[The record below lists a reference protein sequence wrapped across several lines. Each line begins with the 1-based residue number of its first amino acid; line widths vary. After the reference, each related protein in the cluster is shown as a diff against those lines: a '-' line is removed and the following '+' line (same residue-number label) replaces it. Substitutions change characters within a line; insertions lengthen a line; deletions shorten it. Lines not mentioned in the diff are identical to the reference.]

1 MLLNKLF
8 LRLEIPMLVLLL
20 ILGFSVRLYRFDN
33 PIADWHSW
41 RQADTSAVSRNFV
54 KNGFDILHP
63 KFDDL
68 SNVASG
74 FDNPQG
80 YRFVEFPIYN
90 VFQAGLFESF
100 HKLTLE
106 EWGRVVSIFASIFSS
121 LFLYLLIKK
130 RFGKLEAFLTSF
142 FFLLLPF
149 NIYYSRVI
157 LPDPSMVMT
166 ILGGTY
172 FFDKWIEKDK
182 FSIFNLYFILVLIFT
197 AAAFLLKPYALF
209 FTLPMIFLAYE
220 KFGFSFL
227 KKWQFFVFLILSV
240 IPLFLW
246 RTWMQHYPQG
256 IPVSDWLFNKGN
268 IRFKGAFFY
277 WIFGDRIGRL
287 ILGFWGTSLLILGVL
302 RNFKK
307 NDFLFILSFIISS
320 LLYVTV
326 LAAGNVQHD
335 YYQILIIPTIA
346 ILLGVG
352 GATLLQ
358 KTEGYRKYVNY
369 SLFLICTLFT
379 FFFGWYFV
387 RDYFNINNPSII
399 AAGNAVDMLT
409 PKNAKV
415 IANYNGDTSF
425 LYQTKRSGWASF
437 EKGLPEMIQMGAD
450 YLVLANP
457 TSVDLNLG
465 KTYKIVSQSNQY
477 VIFNLNQKP

>member
-1 MLLNKLF
+1 
-8 LRLEIPMLVLLL
+8 
-20 ILGFSVRLYRFDN
+20 
-33 PIADWHSW
+33 
-41 RQADTSAVSRNFV
+41 
-54 KNGFDILHP
+54 
-63 KFDDL
+63 
-68 SNVASG
+68 
-74 FDNPQG
+74 
-80 YRFVEFPIYN
+80 
-90 VFQAGLFESF
+90 
-100 HKLTLE
+100 
-106 EWGRVVSIFASIFSS
+106 
-121 LFLYLLIKK
+121 
-130 RFGKLEAFLTSF
+130 
-142 FFLLLPF
+142 
-149 NIYYSRVI
+149 
-157 LPDPSMVMT
+157 
-166 ILGGTY
+166 
-172 FFDKWIEKDK
+172 
-182 FSIFNLYFILVLIFT
+182 
-197 AAAFLLKPYALF
+197 
-209 FTLPMIFLAYE
+209 
-220 KFGFSFL
+220 
-227 KKWQFFVFLILSV
+227 
-240 IPLFLW
+240 
-246 RTWMQHYPQG
+246 MQHYPQG
-256 IPVSDWLFNKGN
+256 IPVSNWLFNKGN

-287 ILGFWGTSLLILGVL
+287 ILGFWGSSLLILGVL

-307 NDFLFILSFIISS
+307 NDFIFILSFIISS

-346 ILLGVG
+346 ILLGIG

-358 KTEGYRKYVNY
+358 KTEGYRQYVNY

-379 FFFGWYFV
+379 FFFGWYFI

-437 EKGLPEMIQMGAD
+437 EKGLPEMIQMGAG

-465 KTYKIVSQSNQY
+465 KTYKIVSKTSQY